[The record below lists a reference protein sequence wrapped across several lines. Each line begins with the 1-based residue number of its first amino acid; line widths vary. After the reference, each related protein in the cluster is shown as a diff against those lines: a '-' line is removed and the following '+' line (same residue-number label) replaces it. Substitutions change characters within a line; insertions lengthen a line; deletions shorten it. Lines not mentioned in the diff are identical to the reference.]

1 MPTKP
6 YSDTLKQILKDPE
19 DIAAY
24 LETALREEDE
34 AGFLVA
40 LRNVAEVTGIAE
52 VASRAGV
59 GRESLYKTL
68 SASGNPKLSTLVS
81 VLHGIGLRLSFE
93 PENEKAT
100 HPTH

>member
-6 YSDTLKQILKDPE
+6 YSETLKEVLKDPQ

-40 LRNVAEVTGIAE
+40 LRNVAEARGIAE
-52 VASRAGV
+52 VAALAGV

-81 VLHGIGLRLSFE
+81 VLHGIGLRLAFE
-93 PENEKAT
+93 PEKENTART
-100 HPTH
+100 H